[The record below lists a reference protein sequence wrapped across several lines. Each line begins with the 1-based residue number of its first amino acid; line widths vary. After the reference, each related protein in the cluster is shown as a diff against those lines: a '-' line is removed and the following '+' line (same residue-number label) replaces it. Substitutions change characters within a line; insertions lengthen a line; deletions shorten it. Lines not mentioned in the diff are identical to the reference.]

1 MPRIKD
7 MLESFAE
14 YSNEIK
20 KDINLSYEA
29 KRRSYGAKV
38 LITMEKHEQK
48 CVIIE
53 TFLRIKSVGQLKLLE
68 NTISSLK
75 DCIEDYILDLEPVRS
90 DDSDSDLIII
100 DQI

>member
-14 YSNEIK
+14 YSNEFK
-20 KDINLSYEA
+20 KDIHLS
-29 KRRSYGAKV
+29 RRFYGAKV
-38 LITMEKHEQK
+38 LITMEKREQK

>member
-1 MPRIKD
+1 
-7 MLESFAE
+7 MLQ
-14 YSNEIK
+14 IK
-20 KDINLSYEA
+20 K
-29 KRRSYGAKV
+29 KKKKKV
-38 LITMEKHEQK
+38 SGST
-48 CVIIE
+48 E
-53 TFLRIKSVGQLKLLE
+53 TVE